1 MLSVYRLWA
10 FPVSKPV
17 FWKVDIYNVVGET
30 DLSENCVKSAS
41 KSHILSP
48 ERAALAEYTGP
59 IPFFVVPRLS
69 KAKRGGK
76 ETQRKEKQHLHA
88 VLLRNMNSET
98 VKSFHA
104 MHSCTQ
110 MKKEQLSG
118 SHKNKSSLRGF

>member
-1 MLSVYRLWA
+1 MGLSSLQNSILKGRC
-10 FPVSKPV
+10 
-17 FWKVDIYNVVGET
+17 DIYNVVGET

-76 ETQRKEKQHLHA
+76 ETQKRKK
-88 VLLRNMNSET
+88 NSIYMQSYSAT
-98 VKSFHA
+98 
-104 MHSCTQ
+104 
-110 MKKEQLSG
+110 
-118 SHKNKSSLRGF
+118 